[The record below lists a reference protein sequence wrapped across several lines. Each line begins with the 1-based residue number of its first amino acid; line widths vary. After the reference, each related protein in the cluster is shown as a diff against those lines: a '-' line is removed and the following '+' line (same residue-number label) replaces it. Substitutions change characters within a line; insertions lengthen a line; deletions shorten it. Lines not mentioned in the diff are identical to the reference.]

1 MLVGKCTKCGKRYIG
16 WALSRPEHQACLE
29 CGGRLVVRN
38 MSEDRPPDT
47 ETAVNAQRNG
57 IAEWQEVVKNKTPHF
72 ML

>member
-38 MSEDRPPDT
+38 MNENYQPGT
-47 ETAVNAQRNG
+47 ETVVTVQRTG
-57 IAEWQEVVKNKTPHF
+57 IAEWQEALEDVTTHF
-72 ML
+72 II